1 MVIYDYLLDSSM
13 KLRKNNMK
21 YLVIQMGGSI
31 GEISNLQRYMVGLY
45 IGPLILK
52 RKQTILSVRPV
63 SALPRQKKCIIK
75 SVIEW

>member
-1 MVIYDYLLDSSM
+1 
-13 KLRKNNMK
+13 MK

-31 GEISNLQRYMVGLY
+31 GEISNLQRYHGEAVY
-45 IGPLILK
+45 RSFDTK
-52 RKQTILSVRPV
+52 EEAILSVRPV